1 MLSYVNVPPTASD
14 DPVALELDG
23 DETASV
29 LAGQADI
36 VDAVLAANRV
46 FVAVAANAL
55 AGVEHEVT
63 MPQFRALVLINMH
76 ESMTVAHLADA
87 LGVVP
92 STATRMCDR
101 LIGKQ
106 LLDRSTDSMNRRQVI
121 LTLRPEGRALIEAST
136 AQRTTEI
143 NALLAAIPVELQ
155 AQLATSLTLLVQA
168 AHASDRTRDSRP
180 LPPTKAAPGTR
191 EKTR

>member
-1 MLSYVNVPPTASD
+1 MNVPPTASD